1 MKERKY
7 NFDRPTERNNT
18 LDLLRGLAILI
29 VVIGHAI
36 QVNLSEGRNCF
47 IWSNLILEFQMPLM
61 FLLAAM
67 QRDFL
72 FQVAIQSVLSRRR
85 SLDFLYHT

>member
-7 NFDRPTERNNT
+7 NFDRQTGRNNT

-47 IWSNLILEFQMPLM
+47 IWSNLILSFQMPLM
-61 FLLAAM
+61 FFISGYATGFSFPSSNPKRFIKKKVVRLL
-67 QRDFL
+67 
-72 FQVAIQSVLSRRR
+72 IP
-85 SLDFLYHT
+85 